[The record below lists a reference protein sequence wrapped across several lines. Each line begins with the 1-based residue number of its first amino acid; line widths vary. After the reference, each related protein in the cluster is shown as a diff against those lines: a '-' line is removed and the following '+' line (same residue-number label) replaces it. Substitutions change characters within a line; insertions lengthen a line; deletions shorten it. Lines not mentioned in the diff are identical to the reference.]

1 MQLVLLC
8 AHETLMG
15 TKIRDRGILD
25 LGGAGDILLLTAL
38 DVRDAWLMAEKGC
51 LGGSL
56 SL

>member
-1 MQLVLLC
+1 
-8 AHETLMG
+8 MG

-25 LGGAGDILLLTAL
+25 LGGAGDFLLLTAL
-38 DVRDAWLMAEKGC
+38 DVRCAQLMAEKGC